1 MIDFAAFY
9 VKDSMLIWSWSKR
22 EDSFNLIF
30 TFADTFFAD
39 HKMNGHDAHFYQV
52 LL

>member
-1 MIDFAAFY
+1 
-9 VKDSMLIWSWSKR
+9 VKDSMLIWSWSKC

-39 HKMNGHDAHFYQV
+39 HKLNWHGVHFYYV